1 MNDENE
7 VQTEE
12 LPTPDPR
19 ILAALE
25 DLDYPYE
32 INPRTADFHVRY
44 NFEDERTQMVTICC
58 TTDEF
63 MGIELR
69 DISSASLISDGIF
82 DARTANFLL
91 RENAELKFGNWRIE
105 VGPEN
110 KHYAVFCMRV
120 SAALPHRTLAE
131 IMDTVAKIADR
142 AEERL
147 SGLDD
152 F

>member
-12 LPTPDPR
+12 APIPDPR
-19 ILAALE
+19 IITALD

-32 INPRTADFHVRY
+32 INPQTADFYVRY
-44 NFEDERTQMVTICC
+44 NFEGERTQMITICSA
-58 TTDEF
+58 TDEF

-69 DISSASLISDGIF
+69 DISSPSLLSEGIF

-91 RENAELKFGNWRIE
+91 RENSELKFGNWRIE
-105 VGPEN
+105 LSHEN

-120 SAALPHRTLAE
+120 SAALPHRALAE

>member
-12 LPTPDPR
+12 TPIPDPR
-19 ILAALE
+19 IIAALE
-25 DLDYPYE
+25 DLDYPHE
-32 INPRTADFHVRY
+32 INPHTADFHVRY
-44 NFEDERTQMVTICC
+44 NLEDGREQMVTICSA
-58 TTDEF
+58 TDEF

-69 DISSASLISDGIF
+69 DICSTALVSDGIF

-91 RENAELKFGNWRIE
+91 RENAELKFGNWCIRLG
-105 VGPEN
+105 VEN
-110 KHYAVFCMRV
+110 KHYAVFCMRI
-120 SAALPHRTLAE
+120 SAALPHRALAE
-131 IMDTVAKIADR
+131 IMDTVAQIADR

-147 SGLDD
+147 SGLDE

>member
-7 VQTEE
+7 SRIEE
-12 LPTPDPR
+12 APPPDPR

-32 INPRTADFHVRY
+32 IDPQTADFHVRY
-44 NFEDERTQMVTICC
+44 NFKDERAQMVTICS

-69 DISSASLISDGIF
+69 DISSASLVSDGIF

-91 RENAELKFGNWRIE
+91 RENSALKVGNWCIE
-105 VGPEN
+105 LGSGN

-120 SAALPHRTLAE
+120 SAALPHRALAE

-142 AEERL
+142 AEDRL
-147 SGLDD
+147 SGLDE

>member
-7 VQTEE
+7 AQTEE
-12 LPTPDPR
+12 APIPDPR

-32 INPRTADFHVRY
+32 INQRTGDFLVRY
-44 NFEDERTQMVTICC
+44 NFEDERTQMVAICS

-69 DISSASLISDGIF
+69 DISSPSLLSEGIF

-91 RENAELKFGNWRIE
+91 RENSELKFGNWCIE
-105 VGPEN
+105 LGSEN

-120 SAALPHRTLAE
+120 SAALPHRALAE